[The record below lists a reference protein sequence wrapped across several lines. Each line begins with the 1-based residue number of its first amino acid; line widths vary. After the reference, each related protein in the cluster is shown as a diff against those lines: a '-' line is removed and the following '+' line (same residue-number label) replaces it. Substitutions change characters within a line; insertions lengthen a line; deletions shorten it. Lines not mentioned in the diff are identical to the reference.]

1 MSNYTGKINLLM
13 FKKAA
18 IMNIKGATETKK
30 SLVIP
35 IEDNHF
41 FVGEKGVY
49 LDLNIRESREQKY
62 DNTHFIVQNL
72 PKEVYSTLTEE
83 EKKQNP
89 ILGSMKPYGGGN
101 LSENVPTAATVEN
114 PPF

>member
-1 MSNYTGKINLLM
+1 MNYTGKINLLM

-18 IMNIKGATETKK
+18 IMNIKGTTETKK
-30 SLVIP
+30 CLVIP

-41 FVGEKGVY
+41 YVGEKGVY
-49 LDLNIRESREQKY
+49 LDLNIRESRTPMY

-72 PKEVYSTLTEE
+72 PKEVYSSLTEE

-89 ILGSMKPYGGGN
+89 ILGSMKPFGGEN
-101 LSENVPTAATVEN
+101 LSENVQTAATVEE